1 MAQRRVKGCLLV
13 PTDWCNT
20 EVTPELPTYDEFIDL
35 FLDSRVTK
43 EQIANRC
50 KLVQS
55 VEDFTH
61 AESKQDVPRTNN
73 TT

>member
-50 KLVQS
+50 KLV
-55 VEDFTH
+55 
-61 AESKQDVPRTNN
+61 
-73 TT
+73 